1 MTSQTSYDPKTFLW
15 LVETLLE
22 ESKNKNTKISCEK
35 VCETEPIMDESVD
48 FNDSMMDLDLLM
60 KEEDPFALIKDMIPP
75 GRFRF
80 RRSN

>member
-1 MTSQTSYDPKTFLW
+1 
-15 LVETLLE
+15 
-22 ESKNKNTKISCEK
+22 
-35 VCETEPIMDESVD
+35 MDESVD

-80 RRSN
+80 DAVVNWIELRNISQIFQKFVF